1 MAVVELEPRVRQF
14 IGGPHRLLIGGYW
27 VEAANGETFETVNP
41 ATEEVLAR
49 VARGRAPDI
58 DRAVGAARAA
68 FEDGSEWRRMTPS
81 ARGRLIHRIG
91 DLILEHADELA
102 MLESLDNGK
111 SFVIARHA
119 DVVLA
124 ADLFHYMSGWAT
136 KIEGNTIPISS
147 VPAPGE
153 YLAFTLREP
162 VGVVGQII
170 PWNFPLLMAAWKL
183 GPVLAA
189 GCTVVLKPAE
199 QTPLSALRLG
209 ELLVEAGLPPG
220 VVNIVTGFGEEAGA
234 PLAAHPGVDKVAFT
248 GSTEVGRL
256 IVKAAAGNL
265 KKVSLELGG
274 KSPNVVFA
282 DADMPAAIPGS
293 ANAIFFNHGQCCNAG
308 SRLYVE
314 RPVYDEVVSGVA
326 EAAKQ
331 IKVGPGMDPE
341 SAMGP
346 LISDEQFTKVL
357 GYLDSGREDGARA
370 VVGGGRVG
378 ERGYFVAPTVLTDT
392 SPRMKVER
400 EEIFGPVVVAI
411 PFDDPSE
418 IVPVA
423 NDTNYG
429 LAAGVFTRD
438 INKAYKTAQRLRA
451 GTVWINTYHVFDAAM
466 PFGGYKES
474 GWGREM
480 GHQVLENY
488 LETKSVITRLD

>member
-1 MAVVELEPRVRQF
+1 MAVVELEPRVREF
-14 IGGPHRLLIGGYW
+14 IGGAHRLLIGGEW
-27 VEAANGETFETVNP
+27 VDAASGETFETINP
-41 ATEEVLAR
+41 STEEVLAH
-49 VARGRAPDI
+49 VARGRAEDI
-58 DRAVGAARAA
+58 DRAVRAARTA
-68 FEDGSEWRRMTPS
+68 FEDGSPWRRMTPS
-81 ARGRLIHRIG
+81 ARGRLIHRVG

-111 SFVIARHA
+111 SFVIAKVA
-119 DVVLA
+119 DVALA

-136 KIEGNTIPISS
+136 KIEGNTIPISA
-147 VPAPGE
+147 VPAPGQ
-153 YLAFTLREP
+153 YLAFTMREP

-199 QTPLSALRLG
+199 QTPLTALRLG
-209 ELLVEAGLPPG
+209 ELLLEAGLPPG

-234 PLAAHPGVDKVAFT
+234 PLAAHPAVDKVAFT

-256 IVKAAAGNL
+256 IVRAAAGNL

-282 DADMPAAIPGS
+282 DADMRAAIPGA

-314 RPVYDEVVSGVA
+314 RGAFDEVVSGVA

-331 IKVGPGMDPE
+331 IKVGPGTDPE
-341 SAMGP
+341 TVMGP

-357 GYLDSGREDGARA
+357 GYLDSGRSDGARA
-370 VVGGGRVG
+370 VVGGGRIG
-378 ERGYFVAPTVLTDT
+378 DRGYFVAPTVLTDT
-392 SPRMKVER
+392 RPDMTVER
-400 EEIFGPVVVAI
+400 EEIFGPVVAAI
-411 PFDDPSE
+411 PFDDPAE

-438 INKAYKTAQRLRA
+438 INKAYQTALRLRA

-488 LETKSVITRLD
+488 LETKSVVTRLG